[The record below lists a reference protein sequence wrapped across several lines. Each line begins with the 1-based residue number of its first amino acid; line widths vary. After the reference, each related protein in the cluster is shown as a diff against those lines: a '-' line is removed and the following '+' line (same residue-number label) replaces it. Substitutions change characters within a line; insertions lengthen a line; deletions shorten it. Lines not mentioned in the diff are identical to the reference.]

1 MVNKIAELL
10 LRKQKLL
17 ELRQGEPGPN
27 ELVDISALGGN
38 HAHPTRSEAF
48 QEAALGVLGHAVHI

>member
-1 MVNKIAELL
+1 MNKIAELL

-27 ELVDISALGGN
+27 ELVDIDRRLA
-38 HAHPTRSEAF
+38 
-48 QEAALGVLGHAVHI
+48 

>member
-1 MVNKIAELL
+1 MSARAED
-10 LRKQKLL
+10 
-17 ELRQGEPGPN
+17 
-27 ELVDISALGGN
+27 VAATI

>member
-1 MVNKIAELL
+1 MNKIAELL

-27 ELVDISALGGN
+27 ELVDIDRRLAETTPLC
-38 HAHPTRSEAF
+38 TRGPDFYFRSPRPRPPCAR
-48 QEAALGVLGHAVHI
+48 A